1 MPPKKDY
8 MNTGRRVTLPKK
20 AAVKQPPRR
29 KDKPATRPAP
39 TGRTGKFAGMNI
51 PRNIVDPVAAALDAE
66 DDGARALRPPLP
78 PVRIEIP
85 IAPPPPRRGRVEETV
100 AVLEAQGAAK
110 KRKAVFSP
118 IDLRQYVEAHGH
130 DPISNVVLA
139 LEAKQRKIAKE
150 RERATNI
157 ATAVNNAAVVLERQ
171 MRRYHENND
180 LGINEINAAFTA
192 IPRTLLTTVVEENEL
207 IEEEP
212 VSEVDIRG
220 LTAYITDVFNRN
232 RKVRADLEQKQAE
245 LASST
250 IKMAQIQAENDRL
263 TSEFEAVRKARD
275 SLQTQINE
283 RDPFEDRYKEADAQ
297 LKQIQ
302 DEFRKN
308 QEEKNQLQT
317 QVLNLQEEVTSL
329 REANERGLNELKE
342 KESAITVL
350 NERIADIGNQANALN
365 RQHSSNND
373 TIARLQAEIE
383 SLNKAAQ
390 DQQSKY
396 ELELNE
402 KLRLQGINETNQRK
416 INEMQGSIQSL
427 TEEKEE
433 MRRSYEAVSNRLKAA
448 EKERDDAIAEFG
460 FNSAEVRTL
469 REMVDR
475 IKQNVN
481 EAKAETQRREAA
493 LNEQIRRT
501 ETQRDSL
508 QTELTAEVQRTNEL
522 KERLAHFEQYGVS
535 IQGFL
540 DLNQR
545 YDNLLEDYAELEAMA
560 NQDSAE
566 LERLNNLIDQHVLL
580 YADEVRQMIDN
591 QLAALRGQ
599 MQTESDERVRQAVE
613 QVTAELQ
620 GRAAADQASVADLQ
634 NQLDEIKA
642 GFRDIQPAVARA
654 LAQAGNQYQ
663 RQLEETRN
671 HYQGII
677 DDLRAQLAARPEPV
691 PEVPVRRDV
700 APGIQDLIRANP
712 LAGPG
717 QALDHHME
725 VENEEIRRGNNLG
738 EVQIRRNQRVARV
751 NIINQARAN
760 PGVNARRGRL
770 ESFNPEVH
778 RRSYI
783 GGGGAYLVGSAP
795 DMSLLPN
802 ERIAQFWTKFYRKH
816 LVLNF

>member
-20 AAVKQPPRR
+20 AAVKQAPRR
-29 KDKPATRPAP
+29 KEKPATRPAP
-39 TGRTGKFAGMNI
+39 TGRTGKFTGMNI

-100 AVLEAQGAAK
+100 AVLEARGAAK
-110 KRKAVFSP
+110 KRKAEFSP
-118 IDLRQYVEAHGH
+118 INLKQYVEAHGH

-283 RDPFEDRYKEADAQ
+283 RDPFEDRYKEADAR

-329 REANERGLNELKE
+329 RAANERGLNELKE

-350 NERIADIGNQANALN
+350 NERIADIGNQANDLN

-390 DQQSKY
+390 DQQNKY

-427 TEEKEE
+427 TDEREE

-460 FNSAEVRTL
+460 FNSTEVRTL

-508 QTELTAEVQRTNEL
+508 QTELAAEVQRTNEL

-545 YDNLLEDYAELEAMA
+545 YDNLREDYAELEAMA

-580 YADEVRQMIDN
+580 YAEEVRQMIEN

-613 QVTAELQ
+613 RVTAELQ
-620 GRAAADQASVADLQ
+620 GRAAADEASVADLQ

-700 APGIQDLIRANP
+700 APGVQGIIRANP

-795 DMSLLPN
+795 DMNLLPN
-802 ERIAQFWTKFYRKH
+802 ERIAHFWTKFYRKH